1 VRQRDKVVEAL
12 KKGQRPDGGF
22 GKENARTSD
31 LETVYRVMRAFVM
44 LKEKPNDVAALQA
57 FMDKCQNADG
67 GYGVAPGQP
76 SSLSATYFA
85 AITQHW
91 LANARP

>member
-1 VRQRDKVVEAL
+1 VQAL

-22 GKENARTSD
+22 GKEKAETSD
-31 LETVYRVMRAFVM
+31 LESTYRVLRAFVM
-44 LKEKPNDVAALQA
+44 LKEEPNDVAALQR
-57 FMDKCQNADG
+57 FIDKCQNADG

-76 SSLSATYFA
+76 SSLSATYYA

-91 LANARP
+91 LANMKP